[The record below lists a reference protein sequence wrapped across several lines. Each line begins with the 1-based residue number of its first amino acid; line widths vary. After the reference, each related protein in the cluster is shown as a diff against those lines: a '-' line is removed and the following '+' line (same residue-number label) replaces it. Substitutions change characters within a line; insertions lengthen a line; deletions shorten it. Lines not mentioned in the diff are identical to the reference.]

1 MFNVTIDGVAGCGK
15 STIAEY
21 LSKRLNLKKFNTG
34 SLYRAITCE
43 FLHRFG
49 RETKPTKKLMDEFV
63 KDLDV
68 EVEFVGEQQ
77 KVYVNH
83 HDYNNVLREEIVS
96 LTTPL
101 VSGYEKLREKV
112 REIQRKFASQN
123 DCIMEGR
130 DIGRVVLPNASCKL
144 FLTASPEVRAERRY
158 EQIKEAGEKTSF
170 DEVLRDIKLRDKED
184 REREH
189 GAMIPADD
197 AIIVDNSGETLEETL
212 ERCERIIKEKQIK

>member
-1 MFNVTIDGVAGCGK
+1 MFNITIDGVAGCGK
-15 STIAEY
+15 STIAES

-43 FLHRFG
+43 FLHRYG
-49 RETKPTKKLMDEFV
+49 KKTKPTRKIMDEFV

-68 EVEFVGEQQ
+68 EVVFVDEKQ

-83 HDYNNVLREEIVS
+83 HDYNDILREEIVS

-101 VSGYEKLREKV
+101 VSGYEILREKV

-144 FLTASPEVRAERRY
+144 FLTASPEIRAKRRY
-158 EQIKEAGEKTSF
+158 EQIKEMGEKTSF

-197 AIIVDNSGETLEETL
+197 AIIIDNSDETLSQTL
-212 ERCERIIKEKQIK
+212 DRCEKIIKDKQND